1 MKSISKIKQIIFVNI
16 AVVLGSN
23 ILMAQTDSI
32 YYPIEKVIINKQFS
46 SKTKNI
52 QTQSADWLNHDAGS
66 FLTSVPEFSGV
77 RKSGNYSTDPVFRG
91 FKYEQLN
98 IIADGSQNAIQA
110 CPGRMDPP
118 ISQINMN
125 QIEKVEIYKGP
136 YFFRYGSSVGATVN
150 FVSFKPEFSRSF
162 KIKGRF
168 STAYESNG
176 NVLRNEVLANLST
189 KKITSQ
195 FFGAY
200 QQGEDYK
207 DGNGNKVP
215 AEFERYNFGNK
226 TIYAWNSNHYT
237 TFQINANQGRNT
249 DFPALTMK
257 MLYDKTWMFQ
267 LMHHSEFQNS
277 LLKEFNFSSYSST
290 VHHSMG
296 TENRSMV
303 SDVSSGTYGLRG
315 ELKFEKGKHLLYTGL
330 DYKNERAK
338 NTALTM
344 TMMGGMTMMRDGTS
358 WQDSKISQVGWF
370 NEYQYAW
377 DRFRLRISYRMD
389 YNTADA
395 AETSSVFKKL
405 YGKTNSDNLNNNIS
419 AGFEKRIGKQSQIS
433 LWIGRAQ
440 RSASLTERFINRFP
454 VGNDSYDYLGNPLLK
469 PETNNQADLIY
480 TFGNNKKL
488 YFQVNVFYS
497 LLEYYISGVLRTDI
511 ITGSIMMPV
520 AIRQF
525 QNIDEAFKTG
535 FESQM
540 NWQISKIL
548 RSELAVA
555 YTYAEDKSTKNPLPE
570 IAPLDLRWNLKADFN
585 PFFAVISYRF
595 AGKQDRINPGFSE
608 MRTPD
613 FSLVDLHFGYKLQN
627 FGRFGI
633 DINNLFN
640 RSYSEYLNRRLMNNN
655 LQRILMPG
663 RNIGVT
669 YSYEF

>member
-1 MKSISKIKQIIFVNI
+1 MKSISNIKQLIAVNI
-16 AVVLGSN
+16 AVALGSN
-23 ILMAQTDSI
+23 MLIAQTDST
-32 YYPIEKVIINKQFS
+32 YFPIEKVIINKHFS
-46 SKTKNI
+46 EKNKNI
-52 QTQSADWLNHDAGS
+52 QTQSNDWLNHDAGS

-110 CPGRMDPP
+110 CASRMDPP

-136 YFFRYGSSVGATVN
+136 YFFRYGASVGSTIN
-150 FVSFKPEFSRSF
+150 FVSFKPDFSQSLNL
-162 KIKGRF
+162 KGRF

-176 NVLRNEVLANLST
+176 NVLRNEALVNLSSQ
-189 KKITSQ
+189 KITSQ

-200 QQGEDYK
+200 QQGEDYQ

-226 TIYAWNSNHYT
+226 TIYSWNANHYT
-237 TFQINANQGRNT
+237 TFQVNTNQGRNT

-277 LLKEFNFSSYSST
+277 LLKEFNFSSYSSM

-303 SDVSSGTYGLRG
+303 SDVSSGTYGLRA
-315 ELKFEKGKHLLYTGL
+315 ELKFERGKHLLYTGL

-344 TMMGGMTMMRDGTS
+344 TMMGGMPMMRDGTS
-358 WQDSKISQVGWF
+358 WQDSEISQIGWF

-377 DRFRLRISYRMD
+377 ERSRLRMSYRMD

-395 AETSSVFKKL
+395 AEMSSVFQKL
-405 YGKTNSDNLNNNIS
+405 YGKADSDHLNNNIS
-419 AGFEKRIGKQSQIS
+419 AGFERRIGKQSQIS
-433 LWIGRAQ
+433 IWIGRAQ

-454 VGNDSYDYLGNPLLK
+454 VGNDSYDYIGNPLLK
-469 PETNNQADLIY
+469 PETNNQTDLIY
-480 TFGNNKKL
+480 TFGNPKKM

-497 LLEYYISGVLRTDI
+497 LLENYISGVLRTDI
-511 ITGSIMMPV
+511 VQGAMMPV
-520 AIRQF
+520 AVRQF
-525 QNIDEAFKTG
+525 QNIDKALKAG
-535 FESQM
+535 FESQL
-540 NWQISKIL
+540 NWQISKVL
-548 RSELAVA
+548 RSEMAVA
-555 YTYAEDKSTKNPLPE
+555 YTYAEDQSTKNPLPE
-570 IAPLDLRWNLKADFN
+570 IAPLDFRWNLKADFN
-585 PFFAVISYRF
+585 RFFASVNYRF
-595 AGKQDRINPGFSE
+595 AGKQERINPDFGE
-608 MRTPD
+608 MKTPD

-627 FGRFGI
+627 FGRFGL

-640 RSYSEYLNRRLMNNN
+640 RSYSEYLNRRMMNDN

-663 RNIGVT
+663 RNIGVS
-669 YSYEF
+669 YSYAF